1 MANGETP
8 RFKGVVVPGFGDW
21 VVPPLN
27 FRSLQDL
34 QDRLA
39 TYRGDVSKE
48 SISVVVDAAFH
59 AVRRNYP
66 DVTRDEVLDA
76 LDLENM
82 EAVFGAVM
90 DVSGLRRKATEAQA
104 STDPSIG
111 VGSTGT

>member
-1 MANGETP
+1 MSAP
-8 RFKGVVVPGFGDW
+8 RFKGIVVPGFGGW

-27 FRSLQDL
+27 FRSLQEL

-39 TYRGDVSKE
+39 SYKGDVSKE
-48 SISVVVDAAFH
+48 SISVVVDAAFQ

-66 DVTRDEVLDA
+66 EVTRDDVLDA

-90 DVSGLRRKATEAQA
+90 DVSGLRRKASEAQA
-104 STDPSIG
+104 QTSTDPSIG
-111 VGSTGT
+111 VVSTGT

>member
-1 MANGETP
+1 MSTP
-8 RFKGVVVPGFGDW
+8 RFKGTVVPGFGDW

-27 FRSLQDL
+27 FRSLQEL

-90 DVSGLRRKATEAQA
+90 DVSGLRRKATEAQT